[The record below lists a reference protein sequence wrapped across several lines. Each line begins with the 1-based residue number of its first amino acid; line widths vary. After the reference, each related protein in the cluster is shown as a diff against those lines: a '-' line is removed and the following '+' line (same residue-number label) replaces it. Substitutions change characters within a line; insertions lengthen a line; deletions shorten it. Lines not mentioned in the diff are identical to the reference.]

1 MVELTDD
8 IRREIGQVRRFTPQL
23 HRSMFPDWAIE
34 HFVVGFHG
42 YDVSPDIELLIR
54 YYRVGNIILMKR
66 NVKSAKQVHALV
78 QKLQQIAKSAGHE
91 RPLMIG
97 TDQEN
102 GLVSAFSVARSNDAG
117 TQFPGAMALAAAGSP
132 DVAERITEAS
142 ALELKLAG
150 INWAY
155 SPVGDVNS
163 DPRNPVI
170 GVRSF
175 GDVPEEVSKYVTA
188 VCRGLTKAGIA
199 PSVKHFPG
207 HGDTHIDTHIA
218 LPIISKD
225 TTWLAQSDLI
235 PFRAASDAG
244 VATIMVGHMALPAI
258 TGDTV
263 PASLSHAVIGGLLR
277 DSLGYG
283 GVVVTDCL
291 EMEAVA
297 AREGGVPGAAIDA
310 LRAGADIA
318 MICHRIDRQRGA
330 LDAVCGAIQSGALG
344 SPEKLRASG
353 RRIAALKDAFAGG
366 WEQVLGR
373 ELFDEAGWARLKA
386 AHVALSRQTYA
397 AAIALVRN
405 PSAVV
410 PLPTSGATVVL
421 TPRMEPLN
429 LAVDDDADGHT
440 AGLSYIALAESV
452 SRRVGGASVHVVYS
466 PDEPL
471 GCAELQDAASVLF
484 VTRNADRS
492 TWQLDRLREV
502 LRESRRVVVLASYT
516 PYDLLAAPPDMEGLR
531 DVGYVASFEFT
542 AGALD
547 AAAAVIFGEEVA
559 KGKVPVCGANVL
571 PDWFP

>member
-8 IRREIGQVRRFTPQL
+8 IRREIGQ
-23 HRSMFPDWAIE
+23 

-42 YDVSPDIELLIR
+42 YDVSPDIELLIKD
-54 YYRVGNIILMKR
+54 YYVGNIILMKR
-66 NVKSAKQVHALV
+66 NVQSAKQVHALV
-78 QKLQQIAKSAGHE
+78 QKLQQIAKNAGHE

-102 GLVSAFSVARSNDAG
+102 GLVSAFSVAHSNEAG
-117 TQFPGAMALAAAGSP
+117 TQFPGAMALAAVGSR

-142 ALELKLAG
+142 ALELKLVG

-175 GDVPEEVSKYVTA
+175 GDVPEEVSEYVTV
-188 VCRGLTKAGIA
+188 VCRGLTKAGVA

-207 HGDTHIDTHIA
+207 HGDTHIDSHVA

-225 TTWLAQSDLI
+225 ATLLAQSDLI

-258 TGDTV
+258 TDGDTV
-263 PASLSHAVIGGLLR
+263 PASLSRAVIGGLLR
-277 DSLGYG
+277 ESLGYG

-297 AREGGVPGAAIDA
+297 AREGGVPVAAVDA

-318 MICHRIDRQRGA
+318 MICHRLDRQRGA
-330 LDAVCGAIQSGALG
+330 LEAAYDAIQSGALG
-344 SPEKLRASG
+344 REELSASG
-353 RRIAALKDAFAGG
+353 QRIAALKDANAFAGS
-366 WEQVLGR
+366 WEQVLGQ
-373 ELFDEAGWARLKA
+373 EFDEVEWARLKA
-386 AHVALSRQTYA
+386 EHVALSRQTYA
-397 AAIALVRN
+397 ASIALVRN
-405 PSAVV
+405 PNAII
-410 PLPTSGATVVL
+410 PLPKSGSAVVL
-421 TPRMEPLN
+421 TPRMESLN
-429 LAVDDDADGHT
+429 LAVDDATDGTSRSSTGDRQRLLRNKT
-440 AGLSYIALAESV
+440 AGPSYMAFAESV
-452 SRRVGGASVHVVYS
+452 SKRVNGASVHIVYS
-466 PDEPL
+466 PEELL
-471 GCAELQDAASVLF
+471 GAELEDAIEHATSVLF

-502 LRESRRVVVLASYT
+502 LRLRKESRRVVVLASCA
-516 PYDLLAAPPDMEGLR
+516 PYDLLAAPADIEGLR

-542 AGALD
+542 VGALE
-547 AAAAVIFGEEVA
+547 AAVAVIFGEEVA
-559 KGKVPVCGANVL
+559 KGKVPVCGGNVVSR
-571 PDWFP
+571 

>member
-8 IRREIGQVRRFTPQL
+8 TRREIGQ
-23 HRSMFPDWAIE
+23 

-54 YYRVGNIILMKR
+54 DYHVGNIILMKR

-97 TDQEN
+97 MDQEN
-102 GLVSAFSVARSNDAG
+102 GLVSAFSVAHSNDAG

-163 DPRNPVI
+163 DPAKPC
-170 GVRSF
+170 VRSF

-207 HGDTHIDTHIA
+207 HGDTHIDSHIA

-225 TTWLAQSDLI
+225 AASLAQNDLV

-291 EMEAVA
+291 EMA
-297 AREGGVPGAAIDA
+297 ARGPSLGH
-310 LRAGADIA
+310 AG
-318 MICHRIDRQRGA
+318 
-330 LDAVCGAIQSGALG
+330 
-344 SPEKLRASG
+344 LRASG
-353 RRIAALKDAFAGG
+353 QRIAALKDAFAGG

-373 ELFDEAGWARLKA
+373 EFDEAGWARLKA

-397 AAIALVRN
+397 ASIALVRN
-405 PSAVV
+405 PGAVV
-410 PLPTSGATVVL
+410 PLPKSGATVVL
-421 TPRMEPLN
+421 TPRMESLN
-429 LAVDDDADGHT
+429 RAVDDDDDDRQRPARKNT
-440 AGLSYIALAESV
+440 AGSSYMALAESV
-452 SRRVGGASVHVVYS
+452 RKRVDGASVHVVYA

-471 GCAELQDAASVLF
+471 GGAELQDAASVLF

-492 TWQLDRLREV
+492 TWQLDRLRAV
-502 LRESRRVVVLASYT
+502 LRLGKRVVVLASYA
-516 PYDLLAAPPDMEGLR
+516 PYDLLAAPPDIEGLC